1 MVNESPF
8 RAVGSK
14 GRLVDRVVNDIQRL
28 IVGGDLEPG
37 MKLPPEREIAE
48 QIGVSRTVVRE
59 AVRILMARGLLAT
72 RHGVGTIVQQITQEH
87 VSEQLNLLLRTS
99 GISLAKLHEVRTI
112 LEVEMAGLAAQQ
124 ATGGD
129 IAHLRHILAE
139 MDASKG
145 SPTEFANRDAEFHT
159 ALAQT
164 THNPLFS
171 VLLGSI
177 RDLMQEVRLSVSHYP
192 DLFATVMP
200 DHYRILDRVIAND
213 VAGARQAM
221 QAHLEH
227 ARSIQQAFLAQ
238 QENAKDVEAAELTGT
253 NQPS

>member
-1 MVNESPF
+1 MIDESPF
-8 RAVGSK
+8 RAVGTK
-14 GRLVDRVVNDIQRL
+14 GRLVDRVVNDLQRL
-28 IVGGDLEPG
+28 IVDGQLEPG

-59 AVRILMARGLLAT
+59 AVRILVARGLLAT

-87 VSEQLNLLLRTS
+87 VGEQLNLLLRTS
-99 GISLAKLHEVRTI
+99 GISLAKLHEVRSI

-124 ATGGD
+124 ATGDD
-129 IAHLRHILAE
+129 ITNLRRILTE
-139 MDASKG
+139 MDAAKS
-145 SPTEFANRDAEFHT
+145 SPAEFADRDAEFHT
-159 ALAQT
+159 TLAQT

-200 DHYRILDRVIAND
+200 DHYRILERVVAKD

-238 QENAKDVEAAELTGT
+238 QENAKVAEGIGPAGADRLA
-253 NQPS
+253 